1 MQKELGKDIKNV
13 VERIDFLNSNCD
25 AIEEMGYLKPFDS
38 DQLSEMKES
47 LANVSIAISDIEEEK
62 RRVMQEFNEQLKPYK
77 DELKELIEGI
87 KNKAEFVKEQCYKF
101 IDREERTVGYYNE
114 NGDLVYSRPAYANE
128 LQGNIF
134 QMKRIEK

>member
-1 MQKELGKDIKNV
+1 MQKELGKDIKNG

-47 LANVSIAISDIEEEK
+47 LATVSIAISDIEEEK

-87 KNKAEFVKEQCYKF
+87 KNKAEFVK
-101 IDREERTVGYYNE
+101 
-114 NGDLVYSRPAYANE
+114 
-128 LQGNIF
+128 
-134 QMKRIEK
+134 